1 MAQGVCQFML
11 CMFSRTR
18 TVADCGAINIHL
30 PAFGLRAGDVQ
41 LAPGALKLWR
51 LVYRMLIIERLPQQA
66 HSAKTC
72 LPISPGHTL
81 KQERLIQIQQ
91 AKKYP
96 PFTKRVLL
104 RYRDF
109 RQTLF

>member
-1 MAQGVCQFML
+1 MPVYAVHVHQNPHCRRL
-11 CMFSRTR
+11 WSDRH
-18 TVADCGAINIHL
+18 HL

-91 AKKYP
+91 TKKYP
-96 PFTKRVLL
+96 PFTKRVML